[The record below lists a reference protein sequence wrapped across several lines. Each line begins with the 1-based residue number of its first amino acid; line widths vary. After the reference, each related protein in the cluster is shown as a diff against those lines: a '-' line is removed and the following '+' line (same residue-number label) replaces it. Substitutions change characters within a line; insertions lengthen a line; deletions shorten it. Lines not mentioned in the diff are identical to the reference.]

1 MAAQSALRAKRMDMS
16 GLDKIMMMML
26 SILSKTARSNGF
38 LDEIIACC
46 RGDVTAAN
54 KTNPVSLLLLMDSCQ
69 KHRRALWGN
78 KSSVIDVGF
87 WPRVHMAHRFRRI
100 SVLKKMMSPHRVIK
114 STTTKILLMV

>member
-1 MAAQSALRAKRMDMS
+1 MDMS

-38 LDEIIACC
+38 LYEIIACC

-78 KSSVIDVGF
+78 KRSVTDVGF
-87 WPRVHMAHRFRRI
+87 CPCVRMARRFLTSGFGKCALCRTSASI
-100 SVLKKMMSPHRVIK
+100 YSSGSGKTSIK
-114 STTTKILLMV
+114 

>member
-1 MAAQSALRAKRMDMS
+1 MS

-54 KTNPVSLLLLMDSCQ
+54 KTIPASLLLLMDSCQ

-78 KSSVIDVGF
+78 KSS
-87 WPRVHMAHRFRRI
+87 
-100 SVLKKMMSPHRVIK
+100 
-114 STTTKILLMV
+114 

>member
-1 MAAQSALRAKRMDMS
+1 MS

-38 LDEIIACC
+38 LYEIIACC

-78 KSSVIDVGF
+78 KRSVTDVGF
-87 WPRVHMAHRFRRI
+87 CPRVRMARRFLT
-100 SVLKKMMSPHRVIK
+100 SGFGKC
-114 STTTKILLMV
+114 

>member
-1 MAAQSALRAKRMDMS
+1 MS

-54 KTNPVSLLLLMDSCQ
+54 KTNPVSLLLLMD
-69 KHRRALWGN
+69 
-78 KSSVIDVGF
+78 
-87 WPRVHMAHRFRRI
+87 
-100 SVLKKMMSPHRVIK
+100 
-114 STTTKILLMV
+114 

>member
-1 MAAQSALRAKRMDMS
+1 MS

-38 LDEIIACC
+38 LYEIIACC

-78 KSSVIDVGF
+78 KRSVTDVGF
-87 WPRVHMAHRFRRI
+87 WPRV
-100 SVLKKMMSPHRVIK
+100 
-114 STTTKILLMV
+114 